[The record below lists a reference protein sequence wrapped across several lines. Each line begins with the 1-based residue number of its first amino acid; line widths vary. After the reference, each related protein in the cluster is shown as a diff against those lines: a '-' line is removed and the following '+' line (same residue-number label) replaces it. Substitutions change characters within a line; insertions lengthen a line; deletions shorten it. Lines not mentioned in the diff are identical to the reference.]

1 VVAKAIDVSFPFTHV
16 IFLFSSKAH
25 ALYAHYVALPFV
37 EILLEGLS
45 ELVAT
50 KKDPKTLFQEI
61 QKEEDEEFEAFLSV
75 GVVDKFNATIFER
88 FGELGDLIDTWFKAP
103 SLCRTSLLPSMTR
116 YLGLATNSDK
126 VAGTCR
132 CYEEEYE
139 KGYYFHRNFGVY
151 NYTDRHPPKGEM
163 VINSPHDFRACWP
176 VDVCS
181 EIVMPDYKDWFY
193 GDWTNGP
200 VSITFPNEKEREY
213 YGYKPGK
220 FKGILGLVST
230 LFTENVKRNQYDY
243 AFYQWNEYV
252 SAKVNGKPVTNWIMF
267 NRMAILEGADG
278 IYWEPSANND
288 YTFEF
293 SPNGTLGD
301 GRPANALH
309 FRLQGFVLY

>member
-1 VVAKAIDVSFPFTHV
+1 MVGIWACKCSSKVVAKAIDVSFPFTHV
-16 IFLFSSKAH
+16 ISLFSSKAH

-116 YLGLATNSDK
+116 YLGLAANSDK

-163 VINSPHDFRACWP
+163 VINSPHDFRDCWP

-230 LFTENVKRNQYDY
+230 VSLFVIYPMAVFKEKLIYFLHVFSPLVSIS
-243 AFYQWNEYV
+243 AFY
-252 SAKVNGKPVTNWIMF
+252 GKCKRESI
-267 NRMAILEGADG
+267 
-278 IYWEPSANND
+278 
-288 YTFEF
+288 
-293 SPNGTLGD
+293 
-301 GRPANALH
+301 
-309 FRLQGFVLY
+309 